1 MSKVRKYLSKHPESV
16 LIIFCLFFM
25 LSVFFAPRWF
35 VFVLIGVLLASSIYI
50 ILLDDIKNKQAKKR
64 MQNLCLEDFRKMYS
78 EYDALVESK
87 LEELDYSRD
96 IIRKNWLEEFH
107 EYFYIASDITNKTMF
122 TDFHIAASMF
132 FALVSETPSL
142 NQVCFAYECIK
153 WLISNP
159 REYVR
164 HIDYGSEIKLEV
176 ETTLEEA
183 DYSLIEE
190 RVAPDE
196 LCKIIKE
203 VYLTNKTES
212 SLIGLAD
219 FLGSLYERCH

>member
-1 MSKVRKYLSKHPESV
+1 MSKFREYLSKHPMPF
-16 LIIFCLFFM
+16 LIILCLFFM

-35 VFVLIGVLLASSIYI
+35 VFILFGVLLASSAYLI
-50 ILLDDIKNKQAKKR
+50 IEDERRNKQATKR
-64 MQNLCLEDFRKMYS
+64 MQNLNLEDLQKMYS
-78 EYDALVESK
+78 EYKALVESK

-96 IIRKNWLEEFH
+96 IICKNWLEDFH
-107 EYFYIASDITNKTMF
+107 EYFYIASDITNYTMF

-164 HIDYGSEIKLEV
+164 HIDYGSEIKLKV

-190 RVAPDE
+190 RIAPDE